1 MPDYKQVPDPK
12 NFSPWQQDFKGTL
25 GDATNSWRHQPVR
38 TGPTQED
45 LILAI
50 NKLMGTAAARAVRA
64 HAGIPFLM
72 GAEPGITAVSPSEAA
87 YRQAYDLIQG
97 AKLPAE
103 MDQASQTE
111 MLMRH
116 LRSQGIQ
123 P

>member
-1 MPDYKQVPDPK
+1 MPDYKQIPNP
-12 NFSPWQQDFKGTL
+12 NEFFGWNQDFKGQL
-25 GDATNSWRHQPVR
+25 GDAMNSKRLVPQR
-38 TGPTQED
+38 AGPTQED

-50 NKLMGTAAARAVRA
+50 NKLMGTAPAQARAKS
-64 HAGIPFLM
+64 AGIPFLM
-72 GAEPGITAVSPSEAA
+72 DPEPGITAISPSQAA

-97 AKLPAE
+97 AKLPAN